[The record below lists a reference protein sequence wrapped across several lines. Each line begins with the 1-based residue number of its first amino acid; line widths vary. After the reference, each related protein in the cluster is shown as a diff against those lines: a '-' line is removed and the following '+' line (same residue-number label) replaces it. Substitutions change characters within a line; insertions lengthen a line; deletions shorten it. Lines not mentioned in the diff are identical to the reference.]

1 MNSIEQIIELAE
13 KCGAVPQPTV
23 QKTPLH
29 RDGFFHL
36 SCWFS
41 TGHEASNFCAAMQ
54 QQFSQF
60 RVTQDQEYVMVW
72 L

>member
-1 MNSIEQIIELAE
+1 MNPTEQIIELAE

-23 QKTPLH
+23 QKTGLH
-29 RDGFFHL
+29 RDSFHI

-41 TGHEASNFCAAMQ
+41 TGHQASKFCAVMHE
-54 QQFSQF
+54 QFSQF